1 VAPAAVAVVTRPED
15 QRLDRAKLLK
25 SLGATA
31 AAIGIPAV
39 GAEAAAAAQ
48 GPGFMEPHPR
58 WRFVVINHAT
68 TNPFFVPTRFGIQDA
83 SRHYGTTYQWTGS
96 TRSDVGEMV
105 KAMRRAIEGG
115 ADGIAVSVID
125 RRAFNK
131 PTAEALRRGIPV
143 VSYNAD
149 GGLGN
154 KRLAYVGQ
162 DLYQSGLKFGARI
175 VELVRDGDVFLFIAT
190 PGQLNIQPRIDG
202 ALDAI
207 KDSGKPIR
215 AMVVATGPDVVKER
229 ALIEAT
235 YVKHKSLRGMF
246 AVDGGS
252 TQGVADVMRKHRLR
266 RRGVR
271 AGGYDLLPRTLRSIA
286 DGHLDFT
293 IDQQPYL
300 QGFVPIFQLFM
311 AKYSA
316 GLVAPSDTNTG
327 LLFVTRSNVRPYL
340 TTTTRY
346 EGSSAFSEYPVT

>member
-1 VAPAAVAVVTRPED
+1 
-15 QRLDRAKLLK
+15 
-25 SLGATA
+25 
-31 AAIGIPAV
+31 
-39 GAEAAAAAQ
+39 
-48 GPGFMEPHPR
+48 
-58 WRFVVINHAT
+58 
-68 TNPFFVPTRFGIQDA
+68 
-83 SRHYGTTYQWTGS
+83 
-96 TRSDVGEMV
+96 
-105 KAMRRAIEGG
+105 MRRAIEGG

>member
-1 VAPAAVAVVTRPED
+1 VTD
-15 QRLDRAKLLK
+15 ATFDRRGLLR
-25 SLGATA
+25 SLGAAGVALGLPASAGA
-31 AAIGIPAV
+31 ASNS
-39 GAEAAAAAQ
+39 
-48 GPGFMEPHPR
+48 GFLQPHPR
-58 WRFVVINHAT
+58 WRFVFVNHAT
-68 TNPFFVPTRFGIQDA
+68 TNPFFVPTRYGIQDA
-83 SRHYGTTYQWTGS
+83 CRQYGATYAWTGS
-96 TRSDVGEMV
+96 RRSDVGEMV
-105 KAMRRAIEGG
+105 RAMRRAIDRG

-131 PTAEALRRGIPV
+131 PTVEALSRGIPV

-149 GGLGN
+149 GGVGN
-154 KRLAYVGQ
+154 RRLAYIGQ

-175 VELVRDGDVFLFIAT
+175 AELVKDGDVFLFIAT
-190 PGQLNIQPRIDG
+190 PGQLNIQPRVDG

-215 AMVVATGPDVVKER
+215 ATVVATGTGVAEER
-229 ALIEAT
+229 KRIEAT
-235 YVKHKSLRGMF
+235 YASHKNLRGMF

-252 TQGVADVMRKHRLR
+252 TQGVAEVMRRHALR

-271 AGGYDLLPRTLRSIA
+271 AGGYDLLPATLRAIA

-300 QGFVPIFQLFM
+300 QGFLPIFQLFM
-311 AKYSA
+311 VRYSG

-327 LLFVTRSNVRPYL
+327 LLFVTRGNVRPYL

-346 EGSSAFSEYPVT
+346 EGSSAVSEYPVT

>member
-1 VAPAAVAVVTRPED
+1 VTSERIDRRRLLRSVGVAAAAVGLPAA
-15 QRLDRAKLLK
+15 
-25 SLGATA
+25 
-31 AAIGIPAV
+31 
-39 GAEAAAAAQ
+39 AEAASRS
-48 GPGFMEPHPR
+48 GFLEPHPR
-58 WRFVVINHAT
+58 WRFAFVNHAT
-68 TNPFFVPTRFGIQDA
+68 TNPFFVPTRYGIQDA
-83 SRHYGTTYQWTGS
+83 CRHYGVTYSWTGS
-96 TRSDVGEMV
+96 RRSDVGEMV
-105 KAMRRAIEGG
+105 RAMRRALDGG

-131 PTAEALRRGIPV
+131 PTEEALRRGVPV

-149 GGLGN
+149 GGVGN
-154 KRLAYVGQ
+154 ARLAYMGQ

-175 VELVRDGDVFLFIAT
+175 ADLVKEGDVFLFIAT

-215 AMVVATGPDVVKER
+215 TTVVATGTGVAEER
-229 ALIEAT
+229 RQIEAT
-235 YVKHKSLRGMF
+235 YGAHKKLRGMF

-252 TQGVADVMRKHRLR
+252 TQGVADVMRRHGLR

-271 AGGYDLLPRTLRSIA
+271 AGGYDLLPRTLRAIA
-286 DGHLDFT
+286 DGHLEFT

-311 AKYSA
+311 ARYSG
-316 GLVAPSDTNTG
+316 GLVAPADTNTG
-327 LLFVTRSNVRPYL
+327 LLFVTRGNVRPYL

-346 EGSSAFSEYPVT
+346 EGSSAVSEYPVT